1 MAIWHP
7 TEDELI
13 HHMIDDT
20 DSRERR
26 RIQGHLIACED
37 CRRTSEEITE
47 SLTLVDASVPEPPA
61 GFERVMWARVQ
72 QAISEAPRESWLTS
86 FGWRQWLPIGS
97 FAGLAIVGIA
107 LANRPG
113 EPASKEPVPTTTA
126 AAVSDEKMQE
136 RVLLTALDSHFQQ
149 MEMLLV
155 EVRNASE
162 RDPLEFESVSAE
174 DLVSAGRF
182 YRQTAEHTGEQ
193 RLMQV
198 LDEVEPVLMEV
209 ARNSERLTPGDRQW
223 LRTRI
228 DSDALLFKVR
238 AAASDVRERVV
249 NPD

>member
-1 MAIWHP
+1 MAMWHP

-13 HHMIDDT
+13 QHMIDDT

-26 RIQGHLIACED
+26 RVQGHLIACAD
-37 CRRTSEEITE
+37 CRSASEEITDA
-47 SLTLVDASVPEPPA
+47 LTMVDVTVPEPPS

-72 QAISEAPRESWLTS
+72 QAIAGTPRESWVRSL
-86 FGWRQWLPIGS
+86 GWRQWVPIGS
-97 FAGLAIVGIA
+97 FAALTIVGIA

-113 EPASKEPVPTTTA
+113 EAPVSPTPAAETTVVA
-126 AAVSDEKMQE
+126 DEQMQE

-162 RDPLEFESVSAE
+162 RDSLGFESVSADE
-174 DLVSAGRF
+174 LVAAGRL

-193 RLMQV
+193 RFLQL
-198 LDEVEPVLMEV
+198 LDEVEPVLVEV
-209 ARNSERLTPGDRQW
+209 ARNPERLTASDRRW
-223 LRTRI
+223 LRSRI
-228 DSDALLFKVR
+228 DDDALLFKVR

-249 NPD
+249 NPN